1 MNYIFIFI
9 GIMVLYFMFRNTGQA
24 AHIKTLVKQAAKWA
38 TAAQQDASPVTSML
52 HANYASGY
60 LWALKDIAKPKDIHR
75 VTGIDFKKFEEH
87 ITNVQSMVTKKM
99 IKKCPELEGEVDLYL
114 SSIANT

>member
-1 MNYIFIFI
+1 MYLMILIFFI
-9 GIMVLYFMFRNTGQA
+9 VGYLLFRNTGHA
-24 AHIKTLVKQAAKWA
+24 SHVKVLVKQAAKWA
-38 TAAQQDASPVTSML
+38 TVAQQDATPITSML

-75 VTGIDFKKFEEH
+75 ITGIDFKKFEEH

-99 IKKCPELEGEVDLYL
+99 IKKCPELEGDVDLYL
-114 SSIANT
+114 SSIADS